1 LNKKVGAVVA
11 LLVFGFIV
19 LILYS
24 TIAGTRHRVQV
35 CMAFK
40 GRTVCKTVSAKS
52 EESAVRSA
60 VNNACADITS
70 GVTEVMAC
78 EGSKPES
85 ITWLGSQR

>member
-1 LNKKVGAVVA
+1 LNKQVGVLVAV
-11 LLVFGFIV
+11 LVFGFIV

-24 TIAGTRHRVQV
+24 TIAGTRHRVRV
-35 CMAFK
+35 CMAFN
-40 GRTVCKTVSAKS
+40 GRTACKTVAAKS
-52 EESAVRSA
+52 EDGAVRSA

-85 ITWLGSQR
+85 VTWLGK